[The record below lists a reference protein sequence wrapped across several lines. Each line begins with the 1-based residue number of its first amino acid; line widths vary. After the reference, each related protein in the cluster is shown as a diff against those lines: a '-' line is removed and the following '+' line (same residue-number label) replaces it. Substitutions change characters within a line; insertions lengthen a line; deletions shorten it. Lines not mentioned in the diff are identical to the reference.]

1 MPSTSG
7 PNLNILSLIANAGA
21 MVQLVLAVLLFGS
34 VLCWAIIFWKS
45 RTLSRARAGNRR
57 FMETF
62 GQGLSLEEMYGRLN
76 LLPPS
81 PIATVFRAAAR
92 EVRNLPWPVRGP
104 LSPELLDNVSRTVS
118 RTAALEV
125 AEMEKQVGWLATAAN
140 ASPFIGLFG
149 TVWGIMGSFQ
159 GISTHGSA
167 SLAVVAPGI
176 SEALIATAA
185 GLAAAIPAVI
195 AYNHFVAQIR
205 RLAIDLEGFSQELL
219 NALQRHAIN
228 AARE

>member
-7 PNLNILSLIANAGA
+7 PNLNVLGLIAHASA
-21 MVQLVLAVLLFGS
+21 VVQFVLAVLLFGS

-45 RTLSRARAGNRR
+45 RALKRAREGNRR

-62 GQGLSLEEMYGRLN
+62 GQGLSLEEMYGRLSM
-76 LLPPS
+76 LPPS
-81 PIATVFRAAAR
+81 PIATVFRAAAK
-92 EVRNLPWPVRGP
+92 EVQKLPWPTHGP
-104 LSPELLDNVSRTVS
+104 LSSELLDNVSRAVA
-118 RTAALEV
+118 RAAAQEV
-125 AEMEKQVGWLATAAN
+125 AELEKQVGWLATVAN

-159 GISTHGSA
+159 GIGAHGSA
-167 SLAVVAPGI
+167 SLAIVAPGI

-205 RLAIDLEGFSQELL
+205 RLAIDLEGFSQDLL
-219 NALQRHAIN
+219 NALQRHAVN
-228 AARE
+228 AGRE